1 MNLFLSSKII
11 QHKGVL
17 FVHSPKRYSTRTFI
31 TVTTENIQ
39 HGCKIITLLCFFFF
53 LVVSYFLCFVVT
65 DAAADV
71 VVAYTSRIVIMDKT
85 TFLHF
90 VISPLF
96 FRQISLK
103 FRLNKLSSN
112 WFICSS
118 IEAVFIPWPNRKKY
132 IYRYKMLTFSPIF
145 IVILDSCVYIS

>member
-39 HGCKIITLLCFFFF
+39 HGCKIITLLFLFF

-65 DAAADV
+65 DAATDV

-90 VISPLF
+90 VIFSPLF

-118 IEAVFIPWPNRKKY
+118 IEAVFIPWPYRKKY